1 MPATGKSLIP
11 VFKIRE
17 MASQMVNLELQ
28 KNKIMLNFN
37 VLVIDQIVYK
47 MDRLFLDG
55 LV

>member
-37 VLVIDQIVYK
+37 VLVIDQIAYK

-55 LV
+55 